1 MSEIPNP
8 RHASAVLD
16 LLTAIANG
24 RGPEPVIASC
34 VAALLLVD
42 DSPPDPEL
50 IEHATELMRA
60 SGIMTMLAGGDQ
72 EPGDSQEAPSVP
84 EDLLAGAIAAA
95 RASFVAEVRSAAGL
109 PPDPASTLETAV
121 TDVLDA
127 GGARALDEIWTLAV
141 NGSPAGARPQN
152 IADILTNIRAQ
163 PPQLPPDKDEERAP
177 DYAGAL
183 WRALEHE
190 RDQAARR
197 RRQSQ
202 ELEAVVELLRLDLAA
217 AGFPIRIVTESGPR
231 RARQLWIGP
240 ETTAPVVTIVE
251 HTDGGYPCMIACE
264 REIGI
269 EDTMSTC
276 DDRCALE
283 RALERVLA
291 EPRVCAIL
299 APHQTEPDQ
308 QAQQRAATL
317 RRARRWPAKEPA
329 APGPDSSR

>member
-1 MSEIPNP
+1 MIPAMP
-8 RHASAVLD
+8 DTPSPQRSSAILN
-16 LLTAIANG
+16 LLTTLAAG
-24 RGPEPVIASC
+24 HALEPDVTAC
-34 VAALLLVD
+34 VTALLLAD
-42 DSPPDPEL
+42 EAQPDPEMAAAL
-50 IEHATELMRA
+50 VRD
-60 SGIMTMLAGGDQ
+60 SGIMHMLAN
-72 EPGDSQEAPSVP
+72 APSRDMP
-84 EDLLAGAIAAA
+84 LENLLVEALAAS

-121 TDVLDA
+121 TDVLGA

-141 NGSPAGARPQN
+141 NGAPAGPRPEN

-163 PPQLPPDKDEERAP
+163 PPQRPPDEDEPRAP

-183 WRALEHE
+183 WRALEHK

-251 HTDGGYPCMIACE
+251 HTDGGYPCLIACE

-269 EDTMSTC
+269 EDTLSTC

-291 EPRVCAIL
+291 EPKVCAIL

-329 APGPDSSR
+329 APGPNSSR